1 MATTSTV
8 PEARIRKRR
17 IVERPR
23 LYALLDASPA
33 RVRTLVAPAG
43 YGKTTLAEQWV
54 ARDGRTAT
62 WYTARSA
69 STDVA
74 ALALGLARSAT
85 AIVEGCD
92 HRLREHMRAL
102 PAPAE
107 NVETL
112 AEILG
117 EDLAEWPESAWL
129 VLDDYH
135 EVAQEPHAEDFVAA
149 LVAES
154 PVRFLIAS
162 RVRPSWVS
170 TKDLMYGKILELS
183 QTVLAMDDREAADV
197 LVDRS
202 ARSASGLVSLA
213 NGWPAV
219 IGLASVSSAEID
231 ADAEPVP
238 ESLYRYLADEVFGAL
253 GPEVQ
258 QGLTTLAVAPVLD
271 RELVVELLGA
281 DAEAV
286 AACALDVG
294 ILVERGTQIDLHP
307 LARAFLAE
315 RVGQLGLVPA
325 DASGATCLA
334 HYREHR
340 DWDAA
345 FDLIARFGWA
355 GELKTLLAD
364 ALDDLLEAARLS
376 TLERWCDFAFDV
388 EVASPLFS
396 IASAEV
402 LLRQGRHSEA
412 MVYGEAA
419 AEGERIDKHD
429 AYRGLSLAGRAAHLA
444 SLEHEASEL
453 YRRAY
458 EVADSDQDRQDALW
472 GKLGCLIELE
482 RPESA
487 ETLRKLASNVRRA
500 DPRDMVRAAAYG
512 LSLQTKLGNLD
523 LAEAD
528 VAATL
533 LGRVRD
539 PLLVSSFESI
549 YSIALGLAARYSEA
563 RDVAERFGQTVQRYR
578 LDFAVAYSSASLAQ
592 ALAGLREW
600 TEANASALSALKTAM
615 RNRDGHAQQLFVAL
629 LIRILSQQGRHQDAL
644 DLELPVLG
652 APLPA
657 AQAELMSSRA
667 LALASSG
674 RVQEARQS
682 IHSVRALSGAIEPNV
697 LFKAVDA
704 ITALKEHD
712 ADLIQR
718 VADLEDTAFA
728 RGGPDLLVGAYRSAP
743 ELLSVLTRQTRR
755 PDRLLGLIRRAHDD
769 DLTTLV
775 GQPTFAGG
783 DPKDRLSRREREV
796 YELLIQRLTNRE
808 IARLLFIEESTV
820 KVHVHHIYDKLGV
833 RSRVALTVQA
843 QLERASGDLS
853 DRRDR

>member
-135 EVAQEPHAEDFVAA
+135 EVAQEPRAEDFVAA

-154 PVRFLIAS
+154 PMRFLIAS

-253 GPEVQ
+253 GPEVR

-376 TLERWCDFAFDV
+376 TLERWCDFAKAAELDAAILA
-388 EVASPLFS
+388 VAR
-396 IASAEV
+396 AEV
-402 LLRQGRHSEA
+402 LLRQGRHLEA
-412 MVYGEAA
+412 IANAAEAA
-419 AEGERIDKHD
+419 VNAGDHE
-429 AYRGLSLAGRAAHLA
+429 YRTLSLAGRAAHLA
-444 SLEHEASEL
+444 SREEEAL
-453 YRRAY
+453 DFYRRAGN
-458 EVADSDQDRQDALW
+458 AASDDIERRDARW
-472 GKLGCLIELE
+472 GELGCLIDLEDEGAADALEQLAQRVSIEKPRELV
-482 RPESA
+482 RSA
-487 ETLRKLASNVRRA
+487 AYRLYLQMRAGSIVLEEADTAYAVLPAVA
-500 DPRDMVRAAAYG
+500 DPLVASSFLSAYAGTLALQARYGDAKAVSDELAG
-512 LSLQTKLGNLD
+512 LVDRFRYDFALPYVWYT
-523 LAEAD
+523 
-528 VAATL
+528 AATAHA
-533 LGRVRD
+533 GMR
-539 PLLVSSFESI
+539 EWT
-549 YSIALGLAARYSEA
+549 A
-563 RDVAERFGQTVQRYR
+563 AERRST
-578 LDFAVAYSSASLAQ
+578 DAIKQ
-592 ALAGLREW
+592 ALASRDAYVEHIASSLLLRIY
-600 TEANASALSALKTAM
+600 A
-615 RNRDGHAQQLFVAL
+615 
-629 LIRILSQQGRHQDAL
+629 QQGRLRAAF
-644 DLELPVLG
+644 ELGVTEPRGGLR
-652 APLPA
+652 ASR
-657 AQAELMSSRA
+657 AELMCSLAFVLACAGRSDEA
-667 LALASSG
+667 LALTSKSK
-674 RVQEARQS
+674 
-682 IHSVRALSGAIEPNV
+682 V
-697 LFKAVDA
+697 LTKAVEPSLLASAVEA
-704 ITALKEHD
+704 ICSLRAGDQGAVDLVNAL
-712 ADLIQR
+712 AS
-718 VADLEDTAFA
+718 TAFD
-728 RGGPDLLVGAYRSAP
+728 RGAPDLLVASYRACPDLLPILVRGQHGRDVEGLILRVGDSDLAKAAGHP
-743 ELLSVLTRQTRR
+743 IVSDDDRQLLLS
-755 PDRLLGLIRRAHDD
+755 P
-769 DLTTLV
+769 
-775 GQPTFAGG
+775 
-783 DPKDRLSRREREV
+783 RELEV
-796 YELLIQRLTNRE
+796 YELICGGLTNKQ
-808 IARLLFIEESTV
+808 IARALYIEESTAR
-820 KVHVHHIYDKLGV
+820 VHTHHVFDKLGV
-833 RSRVALTVQA
+833 RSRKALAIQA
-843 QLERASGDLS
+843 LL
-853 DRRDR
+853 RRTGQATATIDDSSSE

>member
-33 RVRTLVAPAG
+33 RVRALVAPAG

-154 PVRFLIAS
+154 PMRFLIAS

-253 GPEVQ
+253 GPEVR

-315 RVGQLGLVPA
+315 RAGQLGLVPA

-376 TLERWCDFAFDV
+376 TLERWCDFAKAAELDAAILA
-388 EVASPLFS
+388 VAR
-396 IASAEV
+396 AEV
-402 LLRQGRHSEA
+402 LLRQGRHLEA
-412 MVYGEAA
+412 IANAAEAA
-419 AEGERIDKHD
+419 VNAGDHE
-429 AYRGLSLAGRAAHLA
+429 YRTLSLAGRAAHLA
-444 SLEHEASEL
+444 SREEEAL
-453 YRRAY
+453 DFYRRAGN
-458 EVADSDQDRQDALW
+458 AASDDIERRDARW
-472 GKLGCLIELE
+472 GELGCLIDLEDEGAADALEQLAQRVSIEKPRELV
-482 RPESA
+482 RSA
-487 ETLRKLASNVRRA
+487 AYRLYLQMRAGSIVLEEADTAYAVLPAVA
-500 DPRDMVRAAAYG
+500 DPLVASSFLSAYAGTLALQARYGDAKAVSDELAG
-512 LSLQTKLGNLD
+512 LVDRFRYDFALPYVWYT
-523 LAEAD
+523 
-528 VAATL
+528 AATAHA
-533 LGRVRD
+533 GMR
-539 PLLVSSFESI
+539 EWT
-549 YSIALGLAARYSEA
+549 A
-563 RDVAERFGQTVQRYR
+563 AERRST
-578 LDFAVAYSSASLAQ
+578 DAIKQ
-592 ALAGLREW
+592 ALASRDAYVEHIASSLLLRIY
-600 TEANASALSALKTAM
+600 A
-615 RNRDGHAQQLFVAL
+615 
-629 LIRILSQQGRHQDAL
+629 QQGRLRAAF
-644 DLELPVLG
+644 ELGVTEPRGGLR
-652 APLPA
+652 ASR
-657 AQAELMSSRA
+657 AELTCSLAFVLACAGRSDEA
-667 LALASSG
+667 LALTSKSK
-674 RVQEARQS
+674 
-682 IHSVRALSGAIEPNV
+682 V
-697 LFKAVDA
+697 LTKAVEPSLLASAVEA
-704 ITALKEHD
+704 ICSLRAGDQGAVDLVNAL
-712 ADLIQR
+712 AS
-718 VADLEDTAFA
+718 TAFD
-728 RGGPDLLVGAYRSAP
+728 RGAPDLLVASYRACPDLLPILVRGQHGRDVEGLILRVGDSDLAKAAGHP
-743 ELLSVLTRQTRR
+743 IVSDDDRRQLLS
-755 PDRLLGLIRRAHDD
+755 P
-769 DLTTLV
+769 
-775 GQPTFAGG
+775 
-783 DPKDRLSRREREV
+783 RELEV
-796 YELLIQRLTNRE
+796 YELICGGLTNKQ
-808 IARLLFIEESTV
+808 IARALYIEESTAR
-820 KVHVHHIYDKLGV
+820 VHTHHVFDKLGV
-833 RSRVALTVQA
+833 RSRKALAIQA
-843 QLERASGDLS
+843 LL
-853 DRRDR
+853 RRTGQATATIDDSSSE